1 MKSNHSIDPAH
12 FADGKFAEI
21 LRRIYT
27 DQELELELERLFTLD
42 DVLGFR
48 SHIPLSDNGEKLV
61 PIEDPQILFFS
72 PHPYQSLGA
81 PYGQASPFVLRE
93 GLVERLRR
101 AQRQLSALRPGF
113 RLKIFDGFRP
123 LSVQSYMVEYT
134 FMKIA
139 EERSLE
145 TERLSHLQREEIYG
159 EVFKLFARPNPDPQ
173 APPPHSTG
181 GAVDL
186 TIVDERGEPIDMG
199 SEIDSMP
206 PLSHPNHF
214 FGKHDRES
222 VQRQANRDLLRTVMV
237 GAGFERL
244 PREWWHFSYGDQL
257 WALVQTLKEKRLI
270 HAKFGRVNGH

>member
-12 FADGKFAEI
+12 FVDGKFAEI

-27 DQELELELERLFTLD
+27 DEELELELERVFTLD

-72 PHPYQSLGA
+72 PHPYQSIGA
-81 PYGQASPFVLRE
+81 PYGHSSPFVLRE

-134 FMKIA
+134 FMKVA
-139 EERSLE
+139 DERGLK
-145 TERLSHLQREEIYG
+145 TERLTESQRDEIYG
-159 EVFKLFARPNPDPQ
+159 EVFKIWARPNPDPQ

-186 TIVDERGEPIDMG
+186 TIVDERGEPLDMG

-206 PLSHPNHF
+206 PLSLPHHF
-214 FGKHDRES
+214 FGKSDPDS
-222 VQRQANRDLLRTVMV
+222 VRRHANRDLLRTVMV

-257 WALVQTLKEKRLI
+257 WALVQTLKEKRPI
-270 HAKFGRVNGH
+270 RAKFARVDGH